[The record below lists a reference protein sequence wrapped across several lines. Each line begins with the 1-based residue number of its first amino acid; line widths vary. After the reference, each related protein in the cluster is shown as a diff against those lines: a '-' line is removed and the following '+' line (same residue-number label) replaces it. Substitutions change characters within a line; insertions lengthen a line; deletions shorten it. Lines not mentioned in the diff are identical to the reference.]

1 MENRLG
7 NYCVVRRQWDRDA
20 MAIWFC
26 QRRMDQT
33 YAVAKPLQLEFMQ
46 ADTTGFFQLPEPTLI
61 LPGPAM
67 KEFFE
72 QLGQEL
78 EYQGERFLEAR
89 STIKA
94 QDANLA
100 DLRKYLD
107 KTFGLLAQAPTS
119 SEKRNGGAE

>member
-1 MENRLG
+1 MNDLG
-7 NYCVVRRQWDRDA
+7 NYCVVRREWHRDA

-26 QRRMDQT
+26 QRHGNDQFS
-33 YAVAKPLQLEFMQ
+33 VAKPVNLEFVK
-46 ADTTGFFQLPEPTLI
+46 DERNGFFELPEPTLI

-67 KEFFE
+67 REFYE
-72 QLGQEL
+72 KLGREL
-78 EYQGERFLEAR
+78 EGQGERYLEAR

-107 KTFGLLAQAPTS
+107 KALDVIQQGVT
-119 SEKRNGGAE
+119 K

>member
-1 MENRLG
+1 
-7 NYCVVRRQWDRDA
+7 

-26 QRRMDQT
+26 QRQMNDQF
-33 YAVAKPLQLEFMQ
+33 AVAKPVQLEFVK
-46 ADTTGFFQLPEPTLI
+46 DERSGFFQLPEPTLV

-67 KEFFE
+67 KEFYE
-72 QLGQEL
+72 KLGQEL

-100 DLRKYLD
+100 DLRKYMD
-107 KTFGLLAQAPTS
+107 RAFELLASAKDS
-119 SEKRNGGAE
+119 K